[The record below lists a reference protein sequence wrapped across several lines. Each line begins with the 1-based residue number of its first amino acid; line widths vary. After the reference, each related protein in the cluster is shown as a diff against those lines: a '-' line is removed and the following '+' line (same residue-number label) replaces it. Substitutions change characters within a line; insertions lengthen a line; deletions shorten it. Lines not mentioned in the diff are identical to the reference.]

1 MSCQSCKHWRP
12 TYAPYVKH
20 GYPYIMTCRKDN
32 KDRQEFGDKCKYWE
46 SNNENSVGD
55 SSNMG
60 SISDRL

>member
-32 KDRQEFGDKCKYWE
+32 KDR
-46 SNNENSVGD
+46 
-55 SSNMG
+55 
-60 SISDRL
+60 